1 VLFERLHVRAVIV
14 LLSLFAAFFG
24 VSSPLFQKLFIDR
37 LMGIGDTLTGGYFNG
52 FPIWAFIFGTFFSL
66 LLGGACNTFAV
77 WIAAKEAMH
86 FQAIVSETV
95 YRKTLRMRSDQLGHR
110 PVGEI
115 VALYATDVPGSTQIL
130 EMTLPMAAGT
140 IFPLILAPIAVRFI
154 ADIPL
159 FNIFLLSALTILM
172 NVILSRR
179 QSRFF
184 YLFKHLAA
192 ERTGIVNEWI
202 QNIRLLRILG
212 WTENYESK
220 IQAKRIEETINRVRM
235 VTNGQTMNSFGST
248 ISFFINIVGVAT
260 LISSHHGEMN
270 PGQIFAMLW
279 IFGVFLAR
287 PFRQIPWMFTMGL
300 DALTSIRRVEKF
312 LSENDE
318 GEESTN
324 QERRKRVDDRNAAI
338 DVKGMR
344 LAINNNILLRGID
357 FKVENGEWV
366 AVVGEVGSGKTLFLL
381 SLMGETGAQFDHYY
395 VGGHDVLKWSV
406 NDRRSLYSFVP
417 QEGFVMSATLRENVA
432 LEYEHGSAND
442 LRILETLR
450 LSQFDVAQERVP
462 GGLNAEIGE
471 RGVNL
476 SGGQRQRVSLGRAE
490 YFTRPLLLLDDCLSA
505 VDTETEK
512 KLIESLMAGRWN
524 GRTRILVTHRLTVLD
539 HVDRVL
545 FLDDGQIQDQGK
557 FRELLARNEKFRAF
571 AASVA
576 DKKAKEEAALEIP
589 LVTETINQEDLSGEN

>member
-1 VLFERLHVRAVIV
+1 
-14 LLSLFAAFFG
+14 
-24 VSSPLFQKLFIDR
+24 
-37 LMGIGDTLTGGYFNG
+37 LMGIGDTITGGYFDG
-52 FPIWAFIFGTFFSL
+52 LPVWAFIFGTFLSL
-66 LLGGACNTFAV
+66 LAGGACNTFAV
-77 WIAAKEAMH
+77 WIAAKESMH
-86 FQAIVSETV
+86 FQAIVAETL

-115 VALYATDVPGSTQIL
+115 VALYATDVPGSTQLL

-140 IFPLILAPIAVRFI
+140 IFPLILAPIAIRWV

-159 FNIFLLSALTILM
+159 FSIFVISALTILM
-172 NVILSRR
+172 NIILSRR

-212 WTENYESK
+212 WTENFESK
-220 IQAKRIEETINRVRM
+220 IQAKRIEETTNRVRM

-248 ISFFINIVGVAT
+248 ISFFINIAGVAT
-260 LISSHHGEMN
+260 LISSSHGEMN

-279 IFGVFLAR
+279 IFGVVRAR

-300 DALTSIRRVEKF
+300 DALTSIHRVEKF
-312 LSENDE
+312 LSEGDE
-318 GEESTN
+318 GEETTSVAH
-324 QERRKRVDDRNAAI
+324 RKRVDDRSASI
-338 DVKGMR
+338 DVKGLR

-357 FKVENGEWV
+357 LKVQNGEWV
-366 AVVGEVGSGKTLFLL
+366 AIVGEVGSGKTLLLL
-381 SLMGETGAQFDHYY
+381 SLMGETGAQFDHYFI
-395 VGGHDVLKWSV
+395 GGHDVLKWSV

-417 QEGFVMSATLRENVA
+417 QEGFVMSASLRENVA
-432 LEYEHGSAND
+432 LEYGHGHAND
-442 LRILETLR
+442 LRILDTLK
-450 LSQFDVAQERVP
+450 LSQFDVEREKVP
-462 GGLNAEIGE
+462 GGLDAEIGE

-505 VDTETEK
+505 VDTETEH
-512 KLIESLMAGRWN
+512 KLIDSLMAGRWK

-576 DKKAKEEAALEIP
+576 EKKTKEDLPAEP
-589 LVTETINQEDLSGEN
+589 LVAPEVLATEDITGES